1 MQYAELA
8 VKSMKDNLEQYHD
21 RLCEGGPNVPAA
33 LQNAIKAR
41 GEQTRRQQALAH
53 RLHTLWGD
61 ACLWDT

>member
-1 MQYAELA
+1 
-8 VKSMKDNLEQYHD
+8 MKDNLEQYHD